1 VSFSLLQQAGKTCRS
16 LDFFI
21 LHHFPE
27 KKKPLKMKRALTA
40 IRSGGKEEKEIMV
53 KGIKQC
59 YIRMFLL
66 LAASDEIRKGGESAV
81 SKEGHR

>member
-1 VSFSLLQQAGKTCRS
+1 
-16 LDFFI
+16 
-21 LHHFPE
+21 
-27 KKKPLKMKRALTA
+27 MKRALTA

-59 YIRMFLL
+59 YIRIFLL